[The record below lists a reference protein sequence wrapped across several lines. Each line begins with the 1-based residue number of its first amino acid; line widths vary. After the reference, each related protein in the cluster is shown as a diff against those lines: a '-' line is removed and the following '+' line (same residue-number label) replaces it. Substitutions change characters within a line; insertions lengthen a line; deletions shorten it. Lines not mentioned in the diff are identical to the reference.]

1 MLNYGFDI
9 FDSDEFQN
17 IVLEKEEIEDIVFYW
32 YNL

>member
-1 MLNYGFDI
+1 MIFDI

-17 IVLEKEEIEDIVFYW
+17 VVLEKEEIEDIVFYR

>member
-1 MLNYGFDI
+1 MLKYGFDI

-17 IVLEKEEIEDIVFYW
+17 VVLEKEEIEDIVFYL